1 MKDTFPMFKTSFS
14 FCFTLLFSNSV
25 TQMAQQS
32 WSLSGDQHSEDL
44 WSSSLPFLLDLT
56 WRWADRTVGLKPC
69 RISHVISV
77 KNMSFARRSSS
88 HRTHQRNSVLRPGST
103 ASPFTPRWV
112 TFQNIHR
119 LPTWIITFF
128 QAKPGLTASPGPFPR
143 PLPKSVQEHGSENK
157 REASWVC
164 SLLH

>member
-1 MKDTFPMFKTSFS
+1 MLLWR
-14 FCFTLLFSNSV
+14 TLSRCLKGLSASALLYCLV
-25 TQMAQQS
+25 TIME
-32 WSLSGDQHSEDL
+32 SLKRSALEDL

-69 RISHVISV
+69 RFSHVISV
-77 KNMSFARRSSS
+77 KNMSFAGRSSS
-88 HRTHQRNSVLRPGST
+88 HRTHQQNSVLRPGST

-112 TFQNIHR
+112 TFQNIHG

-128 QAKPGLTASPGPFPR
+128 QAKLGLTASPGPFPR
-143 PLPKSVQEHGSENK
+143 PLSKSVREHGSENK